1 MDSVIVKRAC
11 EKHKDLVD
19 LYFKND
25 GNVLYSLIDKVL
37 FKLKFDVEKSDFY
50 SLGSEIFLDALCRYD
65 ETQDFNGFLY
75 SCLINKFKT
84 EMTRRNRQKR
94 QGDNNSI
101 SIDTPIGDEDG
112 NFTIGDIISSKST
125 IEKEFFEEREEGYS
139 KEMCRYLGR
148 LSSLQREVLRLIS
161 IGFMPSEILEELHIN
176 QKMYEDCYQAI
187 HSYRNISVLI

>member
-1 MDSVIVKRAC
+1 MDSATVKKAC
-11 EKHKDLVD
+11 EKHKDLVY
-19 LYFKND
+19 LYFRND
-25 GNVLYSLIDKVL
+25 GRVLYSLIDKVL

-75 SCLINKFKT
+75 SCLMNKFKT

-101 SIDTPIGDEDG
+101 SIDTPIGDDDG
-112 NFTIGDIISSKST
+112 NYIIGDTIASKST

-139 KEMCRYLGR
+139 REMCRYLGR
-148 LSSLQREVLRLIS
+148 LSDLQKEVLRLIS

-187 HSYRNISVLI
+187 HSYRNISVLF